1 MNKEPSVTATETTE
15 WRIRLSKD
23 TEKKNYDLYVWRN
36 KEERNTGKEK
46 SYKIIKFIW
55 KRLKQYI

>member
-23 TEKKNYDLYVWRN
+23 TEKKNYDSYV
-36 KEERNTGKEK
+36 
-46 SYKIIKFIW
+46 
-55 KRLKQYI
+55 